1 MSAATSSP
9 LERLPAP
16 SLPAWLDRL
25 VPFERF
31 RVRLPEGRHL
41 HVTVS
46 GPEGAPPVLLL
57 HGNPTWGF
65 LWRKV
70 ARELRDAELRLVMPD
85 LVGLGFSDKHLPAS
99 VHTLESHASWI
110 GALVD
115 GLLAESGRDRLLFV
129 GQDWGGPIGLRM
141 LADRPG
147 LLAGMVVLNTV
158 LSPPKP
164 GFKPTAFHRFAR
176 MPVVST
182 AAFRLC
188 GFPQRW
194 LHTAQGDP
202 SSIRGEVARAYR
214 YPLRGWSRN
223 AAPLALARMV
233 PDSMEHPSI
242 PGLERCREVVEGFD
256 GPAAIVWGD
265 RDPILG
271 RVRSWAEK
279 LLPHAAVTRTDA
291 GHFLQ
296 EEVPEEIAAA
306 VRRVARD
313 AFR

>member
-1 MSAATSSP
+1 VP

-16 SLPAWLDRL
+16 ELPAWLERH

-31 RVRLPEGRHL
+31 RVRVEGRHL
-41 HVTVS
+41 HVMTA
-46 GPEGAPPVLLL
+46 GPAGAPPVLLL

-70 ARELRDAELRLVMPD
+70 ARELGGDALRLVMPD

-99 VHTLESHASWI
+99 AHTLESHARWI
-110 GALVD
+110 GGLVD
-115 GLLAESGRDRLLFV
+115 ALLPETGHDRLLFV

-147 LLAGMVVLNTV
+147 LLAGLVVLNTV
-158 LSPPKP
+158 VSPPRP
-164 GFKPTAFHRFAR
+164 GFRSTAFHRFAR

-182 AAFRLC
+182 LAFRV
-188 GFPQRW
+188 GGVPQRW
-194 LHTAQGDP
+194 MHLAQGDR

-214 YPLRGWSRN
+214 YPLGGYPLRGWSRN

-233 PDSMEHPSI
+233 PDSMDHPSI
-242 PGLERCREVVEGFD
+242 AGLERCREVVAGFR

-265 RDPILG
+265 RDPVLG
-271 RVRSWAEK
+271 RVRSWVEK
-279 LLPHAAVTRTDA
+279 LLPEAPVTRTEA

-306 VRRVARD
+306 VRRVAGE
-313 AFR
+313 AFPR

>member
-1 MSAATSSP
+1 MP

-16 SLPAWLDRL
+16 DLPAWLERL

-31 RVRLPEGRHL
+31 RVRVEGRHL
-41 HVTVS
+41 HVMTT
-46 GPEGAPPVLLL
+46 GPVGAPPVLLL

-70 ARELRDAELRLVMPD
+70 ARELEGDALRLVMPD
-85 LVGLGFSDKHLPAS
+85 LVGLGFSDKHLAAS
-99 VHTLESHASWI
+99 VHTLENHARWI
-110 GALVD
+110 GGLVD
-115 GLLAESGRDRLLFV
+115 ALLPETGHDRLLFV

-147 LLAGMVVLNTV
+147 LLAGLVVLNTV

-164 GFKPTAFHRFAR
+164 GFRSTAFHRFAR
-176 MPVVST
+176 TPGVST
-182 AAFRLC
+182 LAFRV
-188 GFPQRW
+188 GGMPQRW
-194 LHTAQGDP
+194 MHLAQGDR

-242 PGLERCREVVEGFD
+242 AGLERCREVVEGFG
-256 GPAAIVWGD
+256 GPSAIVWGD
-265 RDPILG
+265 RDPVLG
-271 RVRSWAEK
+271 KVRSWAEK
-279 LLPHAAVTRTDA
+279 LLPRASVTRTRA

-296 EEVPEEIAAA
+296 EEVPAEIAAA
-306 VRRVARD
+306 IRGVAAR
-313 AFR
+313 AFDSSGRA

>member
-16 SLPAWLDRL
+16 ALPAWLGRL

-31 RVRLPEGRHL
+31 RVRVEGRHL
-41 HVTVS
+41 HVMVA
-46 GPEGAPPVLLL
+46 GPAGAPPVVLL

-70 ARELRDAELRLVMPD
+70 ARELQGEELQLIMPD
-85 LVGLGFSDKHLPAS
+85 LVGLGFSDKHLPGS
-99 VHTLESHASWI
+99 SHTLENHARWI
-110 GALVD
+110 GGLVD
-115 GLLAESGRDRLLFV
+115 GLLRESGHERLIFV
-129 GQDWGGPIGLRM
+129 GHDWGGPIGLRT
-141 LADRPG
+141 LAERPG
-147 LLAGMVVLNTV
+147 LLAGLVVLNTV
-158 LSPPKP
+158 LSPPRP
-164 GFKPTAFHRFAR
+164 DFKPTAFHRFAR
-176 MPVVST
+176 LPGVST
-182 AAFRLC
+182 VAFRLL
-188 GFPQRW
+188 GFPQRS
-194 LHTAQGDP
+194 LHRAQGDA

-242 PGLERCREVVEGFD
+242 AGLERCREVVEGFD

-279 LLPHAAVTRTDA
+279 LLPHAAVTRTEA

-296 EEVPEEIAAA
+296 EEVPGEIAAA
-306 VRRVARD
+306 IRRVAHET
-313 AFR
+313 FT

>member
-1 MSAATSSP
+1 MT

-16 SLPAWLDRL
+16 DLPAWLDRL

-31 RVRLPEGRHL
+31 RVRLEGRHL
-41 HVTVS
+41 HVMVA
-46 GPEGAPPVLLL
+46 GAEGAPPVLLL

-70 ARELRDAELRLVMPD
+70 ARELQGPLQGQELRLVMPD
-85 LVGLGFSDKHLPAS
+85 LVGLGFSDKHLPPS
-99 VHTLESHASWI
+99 VHTLENHARWI

-115 GLLAESGRDRLLFV
+115 GLLPETGHERLVFV
-129 GQDWGGPIGLRM
+129 GQDWGGPIGLRA

-147 LLAGMVVLNTV
+147 VLAGLVVLNTV
-158 LSPPKP
+158 LSPPRP
-164 GFKPTAFHRFAR
+164 DFKPTAFHRFAR
-176 MPVVST
+176 MPLVST
-182 AAFRLC
+182 AAFRLF

-194 LHTAQGDP
+194 LHTAQGDR

-242 PGLERCREVVEGFD
+242 PGLERCREVVEAFE

-265 RDPILG
+265 RDPVLG

-279 LLPHAAVTRTDA
+279 LLPHASVTRTEA

-306 VRRVARD
+306 VRKVVRE